1 MGAAAITMNDVAA
14 WRPAVNP
21 WIIAL
26 TVTLATFMEVLDTS
40 IANVALPHIAGSLSA
55 GQDEST
61 WVLTSYLVS
70 NAIVLPLSGW
80 LSSIVGRKNFYMGC
94 VALFTISSFLC
105 GLAPNLGMLI
115 FFRVLQGVG
124 GGGLQPSEQAILAD
138 TFPPAKRGMAF
149 AVYGIA
155 VVMAPAIGPTLGGYI
170 TDNFTWRWIFFINIP
185 VGIIS
190 LLLTSRLIQDP
201 PYFKRRQLKE
211 TRIDYTGLGFVALG
225 LGTLQ
230 VVLDKGQR
238 EDWFE
243 SHFIVWLSVISAMS
257 LIFVVFWE
265 WRHKDPII
273 DLQLF
278 RVRSFATANF
288 LMFMLGFALL
298 GSTLLLPLFM
308 QTMLGYTAER
318 SGLALMPGGFAIMLA
333 MPLVGFLLSRYSPRY
348 LLLFGLSMLS
358 FSLFHMTRFDLDVDF
373 HTVMVARVY
382 QAVGMAFL
390 FVPINTAAYAFLPR
404 DKNNAASGLM
414 NLARNIGGSVGI
426 SFVTTGL
433 ARRAQFHQVRL
444 VEKLS
449 AANPQFQSWLH
460 GMTGTFL
467 GGGAGHGSGPGT
479 ALQHAYAMT
488 QANVIRQAT
497 MLAYIDNFWVLGV
510 VILCLVPCVFLIKKS
525 KPGAIVAH

>member
-1 MGAAAITMNDVAA
+1 MGAAAITMNDAA
-14 WRPAVNP
+14 EWRPAFNP

-80 LSSIVGRKNFYMGC
+80 LSSIVGRKRFYMGC
-94 VALFTISSFLC
+94 VALFTISSALC
-105 GLAPNLGMLI
+105 GFALNLPMLI
-115 FFRVLQGVG
+115 VFRILQGAG

-138 TFPPAKRGMAF
+138 TFTPAKRGMAF

-155 VVMAPAIGPTLGGYI
+155 VVMAPAIGPTLGGWI

-185 VGIIS
+185 IGIIS
-190 LLLTSRLIQDP
+190 LTLTQRLIQDP
-201 PYFKRRQLKE
+201 PYLKRRRLSE
-211 TRIDYTGLGFVALG
+211 TRIDYVGLGLVALG

-230 VVLDKGQR
+230 VILDKGQR

-243 SHFIVWLSVISAMS
+243 SHFIVGLTVISVAS

-265 WRHKDPII
+265 WHNKDPII
-273 DLQLF
+273 DLHLF
-278 RVRSFATANF
+278 RERTFATANF

-308 QTMLGYTAER
+308 QTLLGYTAER
-318 SGLALMPGGFAIMLA
+318 SGLALMPGGFTIMVA
-333 MPLVGFLLSRYSPRY
+333 MPIVGFLLSRYSPRY
-348 LLLFGLSMLS
+348 LMLFGLSMLS
-358 FSLFHMTRFDLDVDF
+358 FSLFHMTNFDLNVDF
-373 HTVMVARVY
+373 RTVMMARVF
-382 QAVGMAFL
+382 QAMGLAFL
-390 FVPINTAAYAFLPR
+390 FVPINTTAYAFLPR

-444 VEKLS
+444 MENFN
-449 AANPQFQSWLH
+449 AANPQFQSALQ
-460 GMTGTFL
+460 GITSTFS
-467 GGGAGHGSGPGT
+467 AAGSGPGS
-479 ALQHAYAMT
+479 ALQHAYAMM

-510 VILCLVPCVFLIKKS
+510 AIACLIPCVFLIRKA
-525 KPGAIVAH
+525 KPGGEIVAH